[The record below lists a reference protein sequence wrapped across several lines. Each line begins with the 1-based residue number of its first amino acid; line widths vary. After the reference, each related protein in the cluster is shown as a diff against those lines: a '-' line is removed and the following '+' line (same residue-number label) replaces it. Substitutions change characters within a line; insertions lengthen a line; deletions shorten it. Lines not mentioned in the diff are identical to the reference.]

1 MRANHAP
8 ASAGHDNICGAAY
21 FAGDHAG
28 RSRPM
33 PSEPMMG
40 KLPGMRLREVKTQ
53 ERRTDA
59 PPERVMS

>member
-1 MRANHAP
+1 
-8 ASAGHDNICGAAY
+8 
-21 FAGDHAG
+21 
-28 RSRPM
+28 M